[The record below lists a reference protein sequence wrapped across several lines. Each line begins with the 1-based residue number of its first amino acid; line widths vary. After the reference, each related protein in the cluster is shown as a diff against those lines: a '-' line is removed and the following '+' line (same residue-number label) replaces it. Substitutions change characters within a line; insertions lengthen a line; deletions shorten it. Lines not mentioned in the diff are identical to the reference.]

1 MTYDQPLYTLSGKAD
16 PKELAYKLWR
26 RSIHSDVWWPTHRN
40 SVSQSSWQT
49 SRGHWLDRSSRLG
62 PGLLPVEQQIRF
74 WKYPHVTRTRRAHQ
88 VTASSLYLL
97 HQSAYKE
104 YIQALDDSSNAV
116 PFEDWCDAGS
126 DACPQF
132 QFWYLILQLELAVMI
147 YVRSIR
153 EADFLLYI
161 EALFKIFSWFF
172 ALDHAHYSRWVPIH
186 LRDRVSL

>member
-1 MTYDQPLYTLSGKAD
+1 M
-16 PKELAYKLWR
+16 
-26 RSIHSDVWWPTHRN
+26 
-40 SVSQSSWQT
+40 
-49 SRGHWLDRSSRLG
+49 
-62 PGLLPVEQQIRF
+62 
-74 WKYPHVTRTRRAHQ
+74 TRTRRAHQ

-186 LRDRVSL
+186 LRDRVSLKHLHHHVYAEFLKGNLVVKKPKRAFSAVAIDQAHEQNNASVKGDGGAVA